1 MVKSFFSA
9 SEKQKRI
16 GENGKKKHH
25 LQKQDLGENDSRK
38 CCENACYTKMFF
50 DNFVFALYISFKQT
64 MFDMG
69 LAFVRSGFLQKRLAA
84 N

>member
-1 MVKSFFSA
+1 MWQQKESFKIA
-9 SEKQKRI
+9 RI
-16 GENGKKKHH
+16 WI
-25 LQKQDLGENDSRK
+25 LGENDSRK
-38 CCENACYTKMFF
+38 CCKNVACYPKMFF
-50 DNFVFALYISFKQT
+50 DNFVFAHYINFKQT